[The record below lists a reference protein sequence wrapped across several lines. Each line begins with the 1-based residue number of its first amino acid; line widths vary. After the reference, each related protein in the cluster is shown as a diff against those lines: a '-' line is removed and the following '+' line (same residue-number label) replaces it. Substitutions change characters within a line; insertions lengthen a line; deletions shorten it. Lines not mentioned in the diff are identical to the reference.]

1 MSFNQSNNDIC
12 SHVVVKLIS
21 VAVKL
26 FSVAGKHISVA
37 VKHISVAVKLI
48 SVAGKHISVAV
59 KHISL
64 HNNSFFPSNKN
75 LICIK
80 INKSAFIYA

>member
-21 VAVKL
+21 VAVK
-26 FSVAGKHISVA
+26 
-37 VKHISVAVKLI
+37 HISVAVKLI
-48 SVAGKHISVAV
+48 SVAGKNISVAV

-75 LICIK
+75 YMHL
-80 INKSAFIYA
+80 FDMH

>member
-21 VAVKL
+21 VAVTL

-37 VKHISVAVKLI
+37 VKD
-48 SVAGKHISVAV
+48 
-59 KHISL
+59 ISL
-64 HNNSFFPSNKN
+64 HNNSLFPRTKIICIY

>member
-37 VKHISVAVKLI
+37 VKHIS
-48 SVAGKHISVAV
+48 
-59 KHISL
+59 L
-64 HNNSFFPSNKN
+64 HNNSSFPSNKN
-75 LICIK
+75 YMHL
-80 INKSAFIYA
+80 FDMH

>member
-26 FSVAGKHISVA
+26 FSMAG
-37 VKHISVAVKLI
+37 KHISVAVKLI
-48 SVAGKHISVAV
+48 SVAGKHIS
-59 KHISL
+59 L
-64 HNNSFFPSNKN
+64 HNNSFISLEQKFDMH
-75 LICIK
+75 
-80 INKSAFIYA
+80 